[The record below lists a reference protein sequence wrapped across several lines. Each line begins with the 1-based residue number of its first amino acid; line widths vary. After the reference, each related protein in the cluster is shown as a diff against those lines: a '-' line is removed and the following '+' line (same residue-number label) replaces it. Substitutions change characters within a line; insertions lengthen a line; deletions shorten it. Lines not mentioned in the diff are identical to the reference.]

1 MPWKTI
7 LNFYWSPFTHWP
19 ATKDS
24 PTLTEAETL
33 ALVEGDIEADVL
45 CEAETDSR
53 MDTDGLAE
61 MLVEAES
68 ELLLYSFGMKYKK

>member
-1 MPWKTI
+1 M
-7 LNFYWSPFTHWP
+7 
-19 ATKDS
+19 
-24 PTLTEAETL
+24 
-33 ALVEGDIEADVL
+33 EGDIEADVL

-53 MDTDGLAE
+53 TDTDGLVE

>member
-1 MPWKTI
+1 M
-7 LNFYWSPFTHWP
+7 
-19 ATKDS
+19 
-24 PTLTEAETL
+24 
-33 ALVEGDIEADVL
+33 EGDIEADVL

-68 ELLLYSFGMKYKK
+68 ELLLLLLFKKTNKQIRLV